1 MLMGIIGWKSRNVY
15 RKVDISKIP
24 KISEGDLII
33 FG

>member
-1 MLMGIIGWKSRNVY
+1 MLMGIIGWKS
-15 RKVDISKIP
+15 KVDISKIP